1 MTQRPQRIE
10 NVTVATMDPARHG
23 SGYGRIE
30 DATVCIEGDTIRY
43 VGPTANAPATSAQ
56 EEVTEGQGKLLT
68 PGLIDCHTHLVW
80 AGSRA
85 DEFAQR
91 LHGVSY
97 ADIAAQGGGIAAT
110 VRATRAATEEELVQ
124 VAQPRLAALMQEGV
138 TTVEIKS
145 GYGLSLEH
153 ERKQL
158 RAAKQLAAH
167 HRVSVQTTLL
177 AAHALPPEYKDD
189 PDSYIDS
196 IVDSILPTL
205 ADEGLVD
212 AVDAFCEKVGFT
224 PAQTERVFQAAKQRH
239 LPVKLHAEQ
248 LSNQHGSSLAARYQ
262 ALSCDHLEYL
272 DEDGVRAMAASG
284 TVAVLLPGA
293 FYFLRETKLP
303 PLDLLRQHGVPIA
316 LATDANPGTSPILS
330 LQLMLQM
337 GATLFRMTPEECLQ
351 GVTVNAAR
359 ALGLH
364 DRGQIREGL
373 RADLCLWDCAAAA
386 ELTYQ
391 FGTDRLLGCWYQGA
405 RR

>member
-1 MTQRPQRIE
+1 MTQPQQRIA
-10 NVTVATMDPARHG
+10 NVTAATMTDD
-23 SGYGRIE
+23 GYGLLE
-30 DATVCIEGDTIRY
+30 NATVVIDDGLISY
-43 VGPTANAPATSAQ
+43 VGPAAEAPVATADAVHVDGT
-56 EEVTEGQGKLLT
+56 GQLLT

-97 ADIAAQGGGIAAT
+97 ASIAAQGGGIAAT
-110 VRATRAATEEELVQ
+110 VRATRAASEDDLVA
-124 VAQPRLAALMQEGV
+124 VSAPRLAALMREGV

-145 GYGLSLEH
+145 GYGLSLAD

-158 RAAKQLAAH
+158 RAAKRLAEQAP
-167 HRVSVQTTLL
+167 VSVQTTLL
-177 AAHALPPEYKDD
+177 AAHALPPEYKDNAD
-189 PDSYIDS
+189 GYIDH
-196 IVDSILPTL
+196 IVDTILPTL
-205 ADEGLVD
+205 ADEHLVD
-212 AVDAFCEKVGFT
+212 AVDAFCENVGFSV
-224 PAQTERVFQAAKQRH
+224 AQTERVFAAAQQRG

-248 LSNQHGSSLAARYQ
+248 LSNQQGSVLAARYQ

-272 DEDGVRAMAASG
+272 DEAGVKAMAASG

-293 FYFLRETKLP
+293 FYFLRETKQP
-303 PLDLLRQHGVPIA
+303 PLALLREHGVPIA
-316 LATDANPGTSPILS
+316 LSTDANPGTSPILS

-351 GVTVNAAR
+351 GVTVHAAK
-359 ALGLH
+359 ALGLN
-364 DRGQIREGL
+364 DRGQIKAGL
-373 RADLCLWDCAAAA
+373 RADLCLWKTPQPA

-391 FGTDRLLGCWYQGA
+391 FGTDRLAAVWHQGV